1 VAEKGP
7 NSEAGDAAMREYE
20 SGEGE
25 EEEEGVLVEEGEEEE
40 GLVSGLDYGDARD
53 GGAEPMA
60 VEGPSITSVVRYG
73 RNTAGGSSSMV
84 EEEQREEV
92 CKGSQ

>member
-1 VAEKGP
+1 MAEKGP

-20 SGEGE
+20 SG
-25 EEEEGVLVEEGEEEE
+25 EGEEEE